1 MDFSFGDGQMQTDNN
16 NGAGNVNNTKNN
28 VTNITNQTVAP
39 DDDTTNLDDIN
50 NGDNSNNNDDKGNNN
65 NDDKGNNK
73 GNNDGNDKS
82 TDNDDSEL
90 SQGDVVEIGNNSYTV
105 DDKGNLV
112 DASGNIFKEAKDVKS
127 FLEGLDK
134 VDNNTEELN
143 IQSIQNAIGI
153 TVTDENDKPVEFEN
167 TVEGIKSYLDTE
179 EK

>member
-1 MDFSFGDGQMQTDNN
+1 MLDLMEKVHLILHLVDVYKRQ
-16 NGAGNVNNTKNN
+16 
-28 VTNITNQTVAP
+28 NITNQTVAP
-39 DDDTTNLDDIN
+39 DDDTTDLDDIN
-50 NGDNSNNNDDKGNNN
+50 DGDNSNNNDDKGNNN
-65 NDDKGNNK
+65 NDDKGNDK
-73 GNNDGNDKS
+73 GNNDCNDKS

-127 FLEGLDK
+127 FLEELDK
-134 VDNNTEELN
+134 VDNNTEALN

-167 TVEGIKSYLDTE
+167 TVEMCIRDSF
-179 EK
+179 

>member
-1 MDFSFGDGQMQTDNN
+1 M
-16 NGAGNVNNTKNN
+16 NNTRND

-39 DDDTTNLDDIN
+39 DDDTTNLDDVN
-50 NGDNSNNNDDKGNNN
+50 NGDNSNNNNDKGNNN
-65 NDDKGNNK
+65 DDDKGN
-73 GNNDGNDKS
+73 DGGDNKS
-82 TDNDDSEL
+82 TNNDDSEL

-167 TVEGIKSYLDTE
+167 TVEGIKSYMNAVIEAAKE
-179 EK
+179 EQYY

>member
-50 NGDNSNNNDDKGNNN
+50 DGDNSNNNDDKGNNN
-65 NDDKGNNK
+65 NDDKGNDK

-105 DDKGNLV
+105 DDKGNLI

-134 VDNNTEELN
+134 VDDDTEELN

-153 TVTDENDKPVEFEN
+153 TVTDEMINLLNLK
-167 TVEGIKSYLDTE
+167 IQ
-179 EK
+179 